1 MRKDIKRA
9 ASLIETQASEAVGE
23 ECAALEVQAEE
34 ALRRRA
40 SSRARR
46 TLQPS
51 DENNAE
57 GSAIEV
63 TREPFAT
70 DGEPTLFGSLAGQ
83 TPLPLERDQSYM
95 RDYFMHSPSVIVAV
109 DEEMRLCDL
118 NPSACTRLG
127 ISLEEACRFT
137 CKDVLK
143 CRNMNSTLLCGT
155 SNCPLVHS
163 AKRGETISASELFL
177 GARAGFEAE
186 YSVNVGPTRVNGR
199 AGAVFV
205 ARDLSRLK
213 VAHQVRANFVSMVSH
228 ELRTPLNSIYGFI
241 DLLMQGHMG
250 ALNDEQRLY
259 LGYTQEGVQQL
270 MTIVEDIL
278 FMTRSDSGQFEI
290 KPQKTNS
297 RVLAKQVVTSL
308 KMQAKK
314 AAVIL
319 DKDIPE
325 IAPLIYA
332 DPQRMQQVL
341 NNLVTNAIKFTPP
354 HGTVI
359 IRVRRHPEQEDKVL
373 FAVVDTGDGIPPE
386 DQPHIFERFYQ
397 SNHAMQS
404 KMGGYG
410 LGLSIARLIV
420 EQHGGE
426 ISFESVPGQ
435 GTTFYFTT
443 PLYTGQDGRLV

>member
-1 MRKDIKRA
+1 MRKDIKRSPHTIGARSAEA
-9 ASLIETQASEAVGE
+9 AGDERVIFQAQAKDTLRRHSDARLRRAIDTPGTERLDTPDATPGQDL
-23 ECAALEVQAEE
+23 AAAEPGYALPVQGVQA
-34 ALRRRA
+34 APA
-40 SSRARR
+40 
-46 TLQPS
+46 
-51 DENNAE
+51 
-57 GSAIEV
+57 
-63 TREPFAT
+63 
-70 DGEPTLFGSLAGQ
+70 
-83 TPLPLERDQSYM
+83 RDQSYM
-95 RDYFMHSPSVIVAV
+95 LDYYAHSPSAIIAV
-109 DEEMRLCDL
+109 DEQLRVYDL
-118 NPSACTRLG
+118 NPSAATRLG
-127 ISLEEACRFT
+127 FSPTEVHDRA
-137 CKDVLK
+137 CKDVLM
-143 CRNMNSTLLCGT
+143 CRNMNGTPLCGT
-155 SNCPLVHS
+155 SNCPLTRVVQN
-163 AKRGETISASELFL
+163 GETIPATELFL
-177 GARAGFEAE
+177 GARTGFSAE
-186 YSVNVGPTRVNGR
+186 YSVNVGPVCLNGN

-205 ARDLSRLK
+205 GRDLSGLK
-213 VAHQVRANFVSMVSH
+213 VANQVRANFVSMVSH
-228 ELRTPLNSIYGFI
+228 ELRTPLNSIHGFI

-250 ALNDEQRLY
+250 ALTDEQRLY

-325 IAPLIYA
+325 TAPLIYA

-359 IRVRRHPEQEDKVL
+359 IRVREHPEQADRVL
-373 FAVVDTGDGIPPE
+373 FSVIDTGDGIPPE

-426 ISFESVPGQ
+426 IRFESAPQQ
-435 GTTFYFTT
+435 GTTFHFTA
-443 PLYTGQDGRLV
+443 PLWSGQDGTPL

>member
-1 MRKDIKRA
+1 MRKDVKRL
-9 ASLIETQASEAVGE
+9 SQTMEAHTAE
-23 ECAALEVQAEE
+23 QAEHERE
-34 ALRRRA
+34 ACESQTQDTLRHR
-40 SSRARR
+40 SDSRARR
-46 TLQPS
+46 VADASIAENADVPGAEKTQKPAPS
-51 DENNAE
+51 ESGPLSQAAE
-57 GSAIEV
+57 TASA
-63 TREPFAT
+63 R
-70 DGEPTLFGSLAGQ
+70 
-83 TPLPLERDQSYM
+83 ERDLSYM
-95 RDYFMHSPSVIVAV
+95 LDSIYYSPSTIIAV
-109 DEEMRLCDL
+109 DEQLRVHDL
-118 NPSACTRLG
+118 NPAAATRLG
-127 ISLEEACRFT
+127 FTAEEARGRL
-137 CKDVLK
+137 CKEVLM
-143 CRNMNSTLLCGT
+143 CRNMNGTPLCGT
-155 SNCPLVHS
+155 SNCPLTRVVQ
-163 AKRGETISASELFL
+163 KGEVVSGTELFL
-177 GARAGFEAE
+177 GTRPGFSAE
-186 YSVNVGPTRVNGR
+186 YSVNVGPARIDGC

-205 ARDLSRLK
+205 GRDISRLK
-213 VAHQVRANFVSMVSH
+213 VANQVRANFVSMVSH
-228 ELRTPLNSIYGFI
+228 ELRTPLNSIHGFV

-250 ALNDEQRLY
+250 TLTEEQRLY

-308 KMQAKK
+308 KMQARK

-325 IAPLIYA
+325 TAPLLYA

-341 NNLVTNAIKFTPP
+341 SNLVTNAIKFTPP
-354 HGTVI
+354 HGTVM
-359 IRVRRHPEQEDKVL
+359 IRVRLHPELADKVL
-373 FAVVDTGDGIPPE
+373 FSVVDTGDGIPPE

-426 ISFESVPGQ
+426 ISFESASQQ
-435 GTTFYFTT
+435 GTTFHFTA
-443 PLYTGQDGRLV
+443 PLYLGQDETPV

>member
-1 MRKDIKRA
+1 
-9 ASLIETQASEAVGE
+9 LPQASEIQAGE
-23 ECAALEVQAEE
+23 EHGQDQARTRATLHHQSAEPPQEDMSSTAPSARVENACEQAA
-34 ALRRRA
+34 A
-40 SSRARR
+40 SSEAAPVA
-46 TLQPS
+46 LP
-51 DENNAE
+51 
-57 GSAIEV
+57 
-63 TREPFAT
+63 
-70 DGEPTLFGSLAGQ
+70 GQ
-83 TPLPLERDQSYM
+83 RDLSYWE
-95 RDYFMHSPSVIVAV
+95 DYFAHSPSMVVAV
-109 DEEMRLCDL
+109 DEHLRIYDL
-118 NPSACTRLG
+118 NPSATARLEL
-127 ISLEEACRFT
+127 SPQAARELP
-137 CKDVLK
+137 CKEILM
-143 CRNMNSTLLCGT
+143 CRNMNGTPLCGT
-155 SNCPLVHS
+155 SNCPLTRVVQS
-163 AKRGETISASELFL
+163 GEAIPSTELFL
-177 GARAGFEAE
+177 GPPPERSEE
-186 YSVNVGPTRVNGR
+186 YGVDIVPAHVNAR

-205 ARDLSRLK
+205 ARSLSNMR
-213 VAHQVRANFVSMVSH
+213 VANQVRANFVSMVSH
-228 ELRTPLNSIYGFI
+228 ELRTPLNSVHGFI

-250 ALNDEQRLY
+250 ALTDEQHLY

-290 KPQKTNS
+290 RPQKTNS

-308 KMQAKK
+308 KMQARK

-325 IAPLIYA
+325 TAPLLYA

-341 NNLVTNAIKFTPP
+341 NNLVANAIKFTPP
-354 HGTVI
+354 HGTVT
-359 IRVRRHPEQEDKVL
+359 IRVTSHPEQADKVL

-426 ISFESVPGQ
+426 IWFESAPQQ
-435 GTTFYFTT
+435 GTTFYFTA
-443 PLYTGQDGRLV
+443 PLWTGQDEHTV

>member
-1 MRKDIKRA
+1 MRKDVKRVSYTTESRA
-9 ASLIETQASEAVGE
+9 IEQAGTERVASEA
-23 ECAALEVQAEE
+23 QTKD
-34 ALRRRA
+34 ALRRRS
-40 SSRARR
+40 SSRSHRGSVTALSR
-46 TLQPS
+46 S
-51 DENNAE
+51 ADAAEAE
-57 GSAIEV
+57 GA
-63 TREPFAT
+63 PFAAT
-70 DGEPTLFGSLAGQ
+70 ESAPEEQSAQ
-83 TPLPLERDQSYM
+83 SAPAERNLSYM
-95 RDYFMHSPSVIVAV
+95 LDYFSHSPSAIVAV
-109 DEEMRLCDL
+109 DERLRVYDL

-127 ISLEEACRFT
+127 FSLEEARGRSCR
-137 CKDVLK
+137 DVLV
-143 CRNMNSTLLCGT
+143 CRNMNGTPLCGT
-155 SNCPLVHS
+155 SNCPLARVLQN
-163 AKRGETISASELFL
+163 GETISETELFL
-177 GARAGFEAE
+177 GARQGFSTE
-186 YSVNVGPTRVNGR
+186 YSVNVGPAGVNGLP
-199 AGAVFV
+199 GAVFV
-205 ARDLSRLK
+205 GRDLSGLK
-213 VAHQVRANFVSMVSH
+213 VANQVRANFVSMVSH
-228 ELRTPLNSIYGFI
+228 ELRTPLNSIHGFI

-250 ALNDEQRLY
+250 ALTDEQRLY

-325 IAPLIYA
+325 AAPLIYA

-354 HGTVI
+354 HGTVT
-359 IRVRRHPEQEDKVL
+359 IRVRLHPEQPDKVL
-373 FAVVDTGDGIPPE
+373 FSVIDTGDGIPPE

-426 ISFESVPGQ
+426 IRFESVPQ
-435 GTTFYFTT
+435 RGTTFYFTT
-443 PLYTGQDGRLV
+443 PLYTGQDEMPA